1 VSTWVGLSTFVSV
14 LTEHVTLSLCDVS
27 DDVLSNYEDKVLV
40 IRIVHKVNM
49 FYHVRN
55 SDIDEN
61 DTDVPVKPTW
71 VLLSLDYS
79 GAKFSYTG
87 DEL

>member
-1 VSTWVGLSTFVSV
+1 MSTWVGLSTFVSV
-14 LTEHVTLSLCDVS
+14 STEHVTLSLCDVS
-27 DDVLSNYEDKVLV
+27 DDVLSNYEDKFLV

-61 DTDVPVKPTW
+61 DTDV
-71 VLLSLDYS
+71 LSSPLGCCS
-79 GAKFSYTG
+79 V
-87 DEL
+87 

>member
-1 VSTWVGLSTFVSV
+1 MSTWVGLSTFVSV
-14 LTEHVTLSLCDVS
+14 LTEHVILSLCDVS
-27 DDVLSNYEDKVLV
+27 DDTGEIMRIRLV
-40 IRIVHKVNM
+40 IRIVHEVNM